1 MKRFYIMP
9 AIHTIV
15 FAIANYVIEV
25 KIQLLLQATVFT
37 GPLLQVI
44 TFGISLFF
52 LTQNVQQL

>member
-1 MKRFYIMP
+1 MP

-44 TFGISLFF
+44 SFGISLV
-52 LTQNVQQL
+52 LNPNCSGSLKEICN